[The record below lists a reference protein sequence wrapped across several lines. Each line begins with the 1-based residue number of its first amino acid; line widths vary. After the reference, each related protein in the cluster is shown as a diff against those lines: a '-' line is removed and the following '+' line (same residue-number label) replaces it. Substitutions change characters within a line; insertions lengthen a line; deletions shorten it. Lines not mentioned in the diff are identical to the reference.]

1 MSSTWQRPEEGGG
14 PVAVPARAEP
24 VERRIHPVRATWV
37 LLALL
42 LAAALLGGAS
52 TDVGQ
57 LRRLGARPPL
67 FGFHPRPEHFLA
79 PLFLHGG
86 AVHFGCN
93 FVSLWMVGAAL
104 EMMIGWL
111 GLTYVFFFAGIAS
124 LLASFF
130 ANPQVT
136 SLGCSGAVFGIWA
149 ARVVHSWCP
158 PREDERFRFVGMFVF
173 SLLLTIVPARMG
185 VNVDHVGHFAG
196 MLAGVI
202 GYLAFRVG
210 GGLRWGAL
218 LALLGGAGWV
228 ARPPWSPF

>member
-14 PVAVPARAEP
+14 PVGSEP
-24 VERRIHPVRATWV
+24 RREPLERRHYRVRATWA

-42 LAAALLGGAS
+42 LVAATLGGAS
-52 TDVGQ
+52 TDVGE
-57 LRRLGARPPL
+57 LRHLGARPPL
-67 FGFHPRPEHFLA
+67 YGFNPHPKHLLA

-86 AVHFGCN
+86 WAHFGCN
-93 FVSLWMVGAAL
+93 FLSLSMVGSAL

-111 GLTYVFFFAGIAS
+111 GLIYVFFFAGIAS
-124 LLASFF
+124 LLASLL

-158 PREDERFRFVGMFVF
+158 PMETDRFRFLGMFVF
-173 SLLLTIVPARMG
+173 SVLLTIVPASMG
-185 VNVDHVGHFAG
+185 VKVDHVGHFAG
-196 MLAGVI
+196 MIAGVI
-202 GYLAFRVG
+202 AYLAFRVG
-210 GGLRWGAL
+210 GVVRWGVL
-218 LALLGGAGWV
+218 LALLGWAGWV

>member
-1 MSSTWQRPEEGGG
+1 MASAPRP
-14 PVAVPARAEP
+14 EP
-24 VERRIHPVRATWV
+24 VERRFFRVRATWV

-42 LAAALLGGAS
+42 LVAAALGGAS

-57 LRRLGARPPL
+57 LRQLGARPPL
-67 FGFHPRPEHFLA
+67 YGFNPRPEHLLA

-86 AVHFGCN
+86 WVHFGCN
-93 FVSLWMVGAAL
+93 FVSLSMVGSAL
-104 EMMIGWL
+104 ELMIGSL
-111 GLTYVFFFAGIAS
+111 GLIYVFFFAGIAS
-124 LLASFF
+124 LLASLL

-158 PREDERFRFVGMFVF
+158 PQEDDRFRFVAMFVF
-173 SLLLTIVPARMG
+173 SVLLTIVPARMG

-196 MLAGVI
+196 MIAGVI
-202 GYLAFRVG
+202 AYLAFRL
-210 GGLRWGAL
+210 GGLVRWGTL
-218 LALLGGAGWV
+218 LALLGWAGWV